1 MNLPPQIIPGV
12 LGRLA
17 GLRADRIR
25 RDTLTQLAAALR
37 VDADNDVR
45 NALDALVDAV
55 RDPDDCEGR
64 VVDELVAD
72 VESTAHMNAPV
83 VALTHDDVQRLARE
97 SAIEANHGVVLGL
110 PSQREAGAA

>member
-1 MNLPPQIIPGV
+1 MSRPEIIPGV
-12 LGRLA
+12 LGR
-17 GLRADRIR
+17 RAALKAERIR

-37 VDADNDVR
+37 DDPDSHVR
-45 NALDALVDAV
+45 NALDALIHEV

-72 VESTAHMNAPV
+72 IESTAHMNAPV
-83 VALTHDDVQRLARE
+83 VALSAEDVQRLARE
-97 SAIEANHGVVLGL
+97 AAVEANNGVVVAL